1 MSWQILVPKKYQI
14 WVYNSSC
21 VSIEFSS
28 KASQRRENYDLLKDN
43 YDLLKDNEL
52 RFFYSYLL
60 YRNEIQS
67 SRATVVGRKAKH
79 LLRLPREFSFKVFC

>member
-1 MSWQILVPKKYQI
+1 MSWQILITKKYQI

-21 VSIEFSS
+21 VSIESS
-28 KASQRRENYDLLKDN
+28 SDASQRRQN

-60 YRNEIQS
+60 YHNEIQS
-67 SRATVVGRKAKH
+67 SRATVVGRQVKH
-79 LLRLPREFSFKVFC
+79 LLRLPREFSFELFC